1 MLLATLLKTAPS
13 LGTNQG
19 LGRALTLG
27 LMRDV
32 HLVRVNCLVKMLTAI
47 LPNAEPIDLLCRLF
61 SKGLQLPAV
70 GATAIQLYRLG
81 PIRRLPGRELAA
93 QQEEFSCTL
102 PLYAIWGDEA
112 AIGSK
117 GSAMFEG
124 ASSCPAIRSCELRRE
139 PVGGPEM
146 LKRGEIS

>member
-19 LGRALTLG
+19 LRRPFTLG
-27 LMRDV
+27 LMRHV
-32 HLVRVNCLVKMLTAI
+32 HLVRLNCLVKMLTAI

-81 PIRRLPGRELAA
+81 PIRGLPGGNSLRSRRNSAA
-93 QQEEFSCTL
+93 HFHKVRK
-102 PLYAIWGDEA
+102 A
-112 AIGSK
+112 A
-117 GSAMFEG
+117 SA
-124 ASSCPAIRSCELRRE
+124 ASPHCR
-139 PVGGPEM
+139 
-146 LKRGEIS
+146 